1 MRKTDSILILILI
14 SSFAFGQS
22 SDWQTAYERSGF
34 LDTPRYAESI
44 EYCKKLASSSGMVTY
59 TTFGKSPQGR
69 DLPLLIIDRE
79 GLSEPYAIH
88 AAGRAVVL
96 IEACI
101 HPGESE
107 GKDAGMM
114 LVRDLVFQT
123 TKQGSDGKSSSVQ
136 NRSTELLQ
144 NVSILFIPI
153 FNVDGHERFGPNNR
167 INQNGPREMGWRVTS
182 NNLNLNRDFVKADA
196 PEMKSWLTLFN
207 KWMPDFFIDIH
218 TTDGAD
224 YQYVLTY
231 LMEIYGDMDEG
242 LTAWSRD
249 RFIPNMEKQMLSL
262 GYPIFPYVDFRNW
275 HDPRSGL
282 ITEVAPPMLS
292 QGYTSIRNRPGLL
305 IETHMLKPYKQ
316 RVDATYACLVTALEF
331 LNQESQTLQSL
342 VSKADELLCN
352 ESFLKSPFPLR
363 FETSLKDSIMVDFLG
378 MEYTAV
384 HSDLSGGT
392 WFQYSKKPSTFK
404 LPYFK
409 KTQVEVA
416 ANLPYAYIIPVQWTD
431 VIERLQLHGI
441 QMTKTEKPIKLKITS
456 HHFINPKW
464 QSNPFEG
471 RHPMI
476 EIDYT
481 ETTEERWFPAGSVI
495 VKTMQPAGRLIPHIL
510 EPKGNGSF
518 VYWGFFDAIFEQ
530 KEYGESYVMEKLARE
545 MLNHDPELRA
555 EFEAKKVS
563 DPAFMKNPW
572 NVLNWFYNKSPYS
585 DAQFRTYPVG
595 KINDSGQLKGIL

>member
-1 MRKTDSILILILI
+1 MKKTCFILLFNLMFF
-14 SSFAFGQS
+14 FAVGQS
-22 SDWQTAYERSGF
+22 SDWQTDYEKSGY
-34 LDTPRYAESI
+34 LDTPRYAETI
-44 EYCKKLASSSGMVTY
+44 KYCKRLASSSNMITY

-69 DLPLLIIDRE
+69 DLPLLIIDNE

-88 AAGRAVVL
+88 AAGKAIVL

-114 LVRDLVFQT
+114 LVRDLMLKYTPSGSLNT
-123 TKQGSDGKSSSVQ
+123 TQ
-136 NRSTELLQ
+136 NKGVTEDLLK
-144 NVSILFIPI
+144 NLSILFIPI
-153 FNVDGHERFGPNNR
+153 FNVDGHERFGPFNR

-196 PEMKSWLTLFN
+196 PEMKQWLMFFN
-207 KWMPDFFIDIH
+207 SWMPDFFIDIH

-249 RFIPNMEKQMLSL
+249 QFIPNMEKQMVKQ

-305 IETHMLKPYKQ
+305 IETHMLKPYRQ
-316 RVDATYACLVTALEF
+316 RVDATYACLVTSLEF
-331 LNQESQTLQSL
+331 INKEAHTLRSL
-342 VSKADELLCN
+342 VAKADEYLCS
-352 ESFLKSPFPLR
+352 EAFLKKPFPLQ
-363 FETSLKDSIMVDFLG
+363 FVTSLKDSVMVDFLG

-392 WFQYSKKPSTFK
+392 WFQYSKTPTTFK

-409 KTQVEVA
+409 KTEVA
-416 ANLPYAYIIPVQWTD
+416 FAVNLPYAYVIPVQWTE

-441 QMTKTEKPIKLKITS
+441 QMIKTEKPIQLKVTS
-456 HHFINPKW
+456 HRFVNPKW

-471 RHPMI
+471 RHPMTEI
-476 EIDYT
+476 EYT
-481 ETTEERWFPAGSVI
+481 DVSEERWFPAGSVI
-495 VKTMQPAGRLIPHIL
+495 VKTMQPAGRLIPHLL
-510 EPKGNGSF
+510 EPKGDGSLL
-518 VYWGFFDAIFEQ
+518 YWGFFDAVFEQ

-545 MLNHDPELRA
+545 MLANDPELRSA
-555 EFEAKKVS
+555 FEAKKRS
-563 DPAFMKNPW
+563 DPSFMKNPW
-572 NVLNWFYNKSPYS
+572 NVLNWFYNQSAYADSQYKS
-585 DAQFRTYPVG
+585 YPIG
-595 KINDSGQLKGIL
+595 KISSPDQLQNIQ